1 MLYFVKNFVLS
12 FIGVSAFALLFQSPK
27 KLVWMCGV
35 VGAVAWCVYVYM
47 TSFCD
52 RSFAPNLFASIALS
66 LVAGF
71 FAVFAKKP
79 MPMFVATGVLPLV
92 PGIKLYQGM
101 HYLFVEDGKYSIGIK
116 KLMDAGSDSIAI
128 ALGLMLGVS
137 IFQFIRVRQLSKI
150 NVNK

>member
-1 MLYFVKNFVLS
+1 MFLVKNFVLS
-12 FIGVSAFALLFQSPK
+12 FIGTAAFALLFQSPK

-35 VGAVAWCVYVYM
+35 AGAVAWCTYIYM
-47 TSFCD
+47 IPFCD
-52 RSFAPNLFASIALS
+52 SSFGPNLVASIALS
-66 LVAGF
+66 LVAGV

-101 HYLFVEDGKYSIGIK
+101 HYLFVEDGAYSIGMK